1 MSVRRSVLVAAAVSC
16 GGAIEASNSGA
27 SASPSP
33 PFQSTPFL
41 WCTGAALY
49 GTSTAQCLGESHKKV
64 KVTEI
69 FEVHGGAA
77 GRHVD
82 KSASRTKMSRIGT
95 LSSPAAPPRIILGLG
110 LEFLPASA
118 HDKYNISYSTVVSP
132 AKASGVVTPSPPVD
146 NSPTNPEPTFRSRL
160 RSGWTVDKVTLDF

>member
-1 MSVRRSVLVAAAVSC
+1 MWWSNRSFKLWRQRLP
-16 GGAIEASNSGA
+16 I
-27 SASPSP
+27 P

-49 GTSTAQCLGESHKKV
+49 GTAQHSARGISQKGRQSDR
-64 KVTEI
+64 I

-77 GRHVD
+77 ACHVD

-146 NSPTNPEPTFRSRL
+146 NSPTNPELTFRSRL